1 MAEESVKKANLKRD
15 DEDEVTVSSS
25 ADDDSEYDHG
35 MPLFKYARLVGSLP
49 RIPKRNEQESSN
61 AFSSDCTCSAMGK
74 VILAPDVVDGSDKS
88 TALHKRQ
95 SDLVWKYPHHVLA
108 MGFQNGQLSVVDA
121 RTGVDIVPP
130 KELKESRVEAMVD
143 VAFDASGTHLAAL
156 YANGMCTIWELKYTA
171 ARPAT
176 ATPAT
181 PAVASARTPDTT
193 ARPQPDNNVFTSF
206 LTGFK
211 SPSPNAPTD
220 SSHHHHQHDPTRS
233 TISSLKTI
241 SVQATRVPYPSSF
254 GRPSCMAIDP
264 AYRRNRDKLVLVG
277 FRDGR
282 LILTKRGF
290 LKRRNDHPIY
300 QGSDGAIEAIEWRGH
315 LVAWADER

>member
-1 MAEESVKKANLKRD
+1 MKKADLKKD
-15 DEDEVTVSSS
+15 DEDDVTVSSS

-49 RIPKRNEQESSN
+49 RIPKRNEQEASN
-61 AFSSDCTCSAMGK
+61 PFSSDCTCSAIGK
-74 VILAPDVVDGSDKS
+74 VILAPDVVDGSEKS
-88 TALHKRQ
+88 TVLHKRQ

-130 KELKESRVEAMVD
+130 KELKEPRVAAMVD

-156 YANGMCTIWELKYTA
+156 YANGMCTIWDLKYTA
-171 ARPAT
+171 ARPTT
-176 ATPAT
+176 AAPTTPA
-181 PAVASARTPDTT
+181 ASSARAPETT
-193 ARPQPDNNVFTSF
+193 VTPQPDNMFTSF

-211 SPSPNAPTD
+211 SPSPYAQSD
-220 SSHHHHQHDPTRS
+220 SSHHHHHPDPTRS
-233 TISSLKTI
+233 TIPSLKTI

-264 AYRRNRDKLVLVG
+264 AYKRNRDKLVLVG

-290 LKRRNDHPIY
+290 LKRRSDHSIH
-300 QGSDGAIEAIEWRGH
+300 QGVDGAIEAIAWRGH
-315 LVAWADER
+315 LVAWAEAR